1 MATITYTVTVATG
14 TNQYGTGN
22 KFYINGTVSPDLNL
36 IEGNTYVFDQSD
48 ATNGAGGTHPLRFS
62 TTANGTHAGGTAYTT
77 GVTTTGTP
85 GNAGANTT
93 IVVASYAPTLYYYCS
108 NHSGMGATA
117 YTLAAGSI
125 ATTANFEASF
135 TIDEVIEDAY
145 ERCGVQGITGYQLKA
160 ARRSLNI
167 LFQEWENRGLHYW
180 EVGNTNVDLVEGQA
194 EYIFYRDTSDGAS
207 TTTAPT
213 NGVYGLSDIMEASFR
228 QNYNTTDQSDSP
240 MTKVYR
246 STYSAF
252 SNKLSKGTPSQY
264 WVQRFINRTTVTI
277 YPTPDASAA
286 GNYMYI
292 NYVKR
297 ITDVGNYDNVG
308 DVPNRFVPCMVSG
321 LAYYLSQKWAIDRVQ
336 PLKLLYEDELARAL
350 AEDGSPSSSFLTPK
364 TYYPGNG

>member
-1 MATITYTVTVATG
+1 MATITYTVTVASG

-22 KFYINGTVSPDLNL
+22 KFYINGTVSPALNL
-36 IEGNTYVFDQSD
+36 IEGNTYIFDQSD
-48 ATNGAGGTHPLRFS
+48 STNATHQLAFS
-62 TTANGTHAGGTAYTT
+62 TSPNNSPAGSYTT
-77 GVTTTGTP
+77 GVTTNAGASGP
-85 GNAGANTT
+85 GSAGANTT
-93 IVVASYAPTLYYYCS
+93 IVVATYAPTLYFYCV
-108 NHSGMGATA
+108 NHSGMGNVA

-180 EVGNTNVDLVEGQA
+180 EVGSTNVDLVEGQA

-207 TTTAPT
+207 ATTAPT
-213 NGVYGLSDIMEASFR
+213 NGVYGFSDIMEASFR

-240 MTKVYR
+240 MTKVDR

>member
-1 MATITYTVTVATG
+1 
-14 TNQYGTGN
+14 
-22 KFYINGTVSPDLNL
+22 
-36 IEGNTYVFDQSD
+36 
-48 ATNGAGGTHPLRFS
+48 
-62 TTANGTHAGGTAYTT
+62 
-77 GVTTTGTP
+77 
-85 GNAGANTT
+85 
-93 IVVASYAPTLYYYCS
+93 
-108 NHSGMGATA
+108 MGATA

-240 MTKVYR
+240 MTKVDR

>member
-22 KFYINGTVSPDLNL
+22 KFYINGSVSPDLNL
-36 IEGNTYVFDQSD
+36 IEGNTYIFDQSD
-48 ATNGAGGTHPLRFS
+48 SSNTSGGTHLLAFS
-62 TTANGTHAGGTAYTT
+62 TSANNSPAASYTT

-85 GNAGANTT
+85 GTDGKTT
-93 IVVASYAPTLYYYCS
+93 IVVATNAPTLYYYCV
-108 NHSGMGATA
+108 NHSGMGGAA

-125 ATTANFEASF
+125 STTANFEASF

-180 EVGNTNVDLVEGQA
+180 EVGSTNIDLVEGQS

-207 TTTAPT
+207 ATTVAPASL
-213 NGVYGLSDIMEASFR
+213 YGLSDIMEASFR
-228 QNYNTTDQSDSP
+228 QNYGTTNQSDSP
-240 MTKVYR
+240 MTKVDR

-264 WVQRFINRTTVTI
+264 WVQRFINRTTVTL

-297 ITDVGNYDNVG
+297 ITDVGDYDNVG
-308 DVPNRFVPCMVSG
+308 DIPNRFVPCMVSG
-321 LAYYLSQKWAIDRVQ
+321 LAYYLSQKWALDRVQ

-364 TYYPGNG
+364 TYYPGS

>member
-1 MATITYTVTVATG
+1 MVPVINSISTVALP
-14 TNQYGTGN
+14 
-22 KFYINGTVSPDLNL
+22 PDLNL
-36 IEGNTYVFDQSD
+36 IEGNTYIFDTSD
-48 ATNGAGGTHPLRFS
+48 STVSGDLFSFS
-62 TTANGTHAGGTAYTT
+62 TSANNSPAAPYTT
-77 GVTTTGTP
+77 GVTQNGTA
-85 GNAGANTT
+85 GTSGANTT
-93 IVVASYAPTLYYYCS
+93 IVVATNAPTLYYYCS
-108 NHSGMGATA
+108 NHAGMGGAA
-117 YTLAAGSI
+117 YTLSAGSI
-125 ATTANFEASF
+125 SSTSNFEASF

-180 EVGNTNVDLVEGQA
+180 EVGNTNIDLVEGQS

-207 TTTAPT
+207 TTTVAPAS
-213 NGVYGLSDIMEASFR
+213 VYGLSDIMEASFR
-228 QNYNTTDQSDSP
+228 QNYGNTNQSDSP
-240 MTKVYR
+240 MTKVDR

-264 WVQRFINRTTVTI
+264 WVQRFINRTTVTL

-286 GNYMYI
+286 GNYVYI

-321 LAYYLSQKWAIDRVQ
+321 LAYYLSQKWALDRVQ

>member
-1 MATITYTVTVATG
+1 MATITYTVTVASG

-22 KFYINGTVSPDLNL
+22 IWYINGSVSPDLNL
-36 IEGNTYVFDQSD
+36 IEGNTYIFDTSDSTNATHVF
-48 ATNGAGGTHPLRFS
+48 AFS
-62 TTANGTHAGGTAYTT
+62 TSANNSPAAPYTT
-77 GVTTTGTP
+77 GVTTNGVI
-85 GNAGANTT
+85 GNAGSNTT
-93 IVVASYAPTLYYYCS
+93 IVVATNAPTLYYYCTQ
-108 NHSGMGATA
+108 HAGMGGAA

-125 ATTANFEASF
+125 STTANFEASF

-180 EVGNTNVDLVEGQA
+180 EIGNTNIDLVEGQA

-207 TTTAPT
+207 TTTVAPAS
-213 NGVYGLSDIMEASFR
+213 VYGLSDIMEASFR
-228 QNYNTTDQSDSP
+228 QNYGTTNQSDSP
-240 MTKVYR
+240 MTKVDR
-246 STYSAF
+246 STYSAI

-264 WVQRFINRTTVTI
+264 WVQRFIDKTTVNI

-292 NYVKR
+292 NFVKR
-297 ITDVGNYDNVG
+297 ITDAGNYDNVG

-321 LAYYLSQKWAIDRVQ
+321 LSFYLSQKWALDRTQ
-336 PLKLLYEDELARAL
+336 QLKLLYEDELARAL
-350 AEDGSPSSSFLTPK
+350 SEDGSPSSSFLTPK
-364 TYYPGNG
+364 TYYPGS